1 MRLKYKVTMI
11 CILALIGMLLVVEV
25 GYVNF
30 MHESEQTM
38 AMIKVDQG
46 LSINYLNGNTFNTN
60 ENTYQIDFSIT
71 NAMETEQFYSIKLN
85 NVSANEDVT
94 YKLISKEHLI
104 DDYNDKISQKTIQS
118 QLKINSNETQNF
130 SLIFYNPSKN
140 PLEVELKVAKET
152 VDNSL
157 KSWLLKNNKIATEGD
172 GLFEEDTEDGS
183 MYYFKGNVLN
193 NYVSFAGKLW
203 RIVRVNAD
211 STVSIV
217 LDDLLEEESAF
228 FENNEKES
236 TTFIDSKISSVLN
249 SWYDTN
255 LQEFDNYI
263 ASAKYCTDDNAQ
275 IENNGV
281 IYYLPDQRIFIDN
294 APILTCPGTYAA
306 TKIALLTA
314 DDVLLAGS
322 YLNKD
327 SITRD
332 WWTMTL
338 NKKDNKINY
347 YITANNNGLNKD
359 QDENSKHGIRPV
371 ITLIKKL
378 NTVGNGTVD
387 SPYTVS
393 VM

>member
-281 IYYLPDQRIFIDN
+281 IYYLPDQRIFNDN
-294 APILTCPGTYAA
+294 APILTCPGTYVA